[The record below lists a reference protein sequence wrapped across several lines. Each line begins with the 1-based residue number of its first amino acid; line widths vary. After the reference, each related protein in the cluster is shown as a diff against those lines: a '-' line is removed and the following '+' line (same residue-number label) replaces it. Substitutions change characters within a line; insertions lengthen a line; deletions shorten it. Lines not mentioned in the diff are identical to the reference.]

1 MSIWSGAILA
11 QLCARARP
19 RHESNE
25 PHMTLLKSLLSAVAV
40 SAMMIGQ
47 VEAASRIKDIAD
59 FEGVREN
66 QLIGYGLVV
75 GLQGTGDSLRNAP
88 FTKQSLT
95 AMLERLGVTTRD
107 LNLNTKNVA
116 AVMVTANLPAFSN
129 QGARIDVT
137 VSALGDAKSLA
148 GGQLLVTPL
157 VGADQQVYAVAQGAI
172 AIGGFSASG
181 SSGSSVT
188 QGVPTAG
195 RIASGALIERE
206 LHFDLAAQRELRLAL
221 RNPDFTTARRVAEA
235 INTAVGGPAAR
246 AANPGSIAIL
256 RPESFQ
262 GDMVELLTRIENLPI
277 DPDQPAKIVIDET
290 SGVVVMGENVRVSTV
305 AIAQGSLTISISEQP
320 QVSQPA
326 PFSQGETTTVPNSSV
341 SVEQEPGG
349 LALIRGGVPLKDLV
363 DGLNALGVSPRDMI
377 SILQGLKTA
386 GAIQAEIE
394 VM

>member
-1 MSIWSGAILA
+1 MSAAEFNVSMRQMNFLK
-11 QLCARARP
+11 
-19 RHESNE
+19 
-25 PHMTLLKSLLSAVAV
+25 TLLGAVAV
-40 SAMMIGQ
+40 ASMMTAQ
-47 VEAASRIKDIAD
+47 ADAASRIKDIAD

-129 QGARIDVT
+129 QGGRIDVT

-172 AIGGFSASG
+172 AIGGFAASG
-181 SSGSSVT
+181 ASGSSVT

-195 RIASGALIERE
+195 RIASGALVERE
-206 LHFDLAAQRELRLAL
+206 LHFDLAGRNELRLAL
-221 RNPDFTTARRVAEA
+221 RNPDFTTARRVADA
-235 INTAVGGPAAR
+235 INGAVGSQAAR
-246 AANPGSIAIL
+246 AANPGSIAVMK
-256 RPESFQ
+256 PESFQ

-277 DPDQPAKIVIDET
+277 DPDLPAKIVIDET

-305 AIAQGSLTISISEQP
+305 AIAQGSLTISVSEQP

-326 PFSQGETTTVPNSSV
+326 PLSQGETVVVPNSSV
-341 SVEQEPGG
+341 AVDEEQGG
-349 LALIRGGVPLKDLV
+349 LAVIRGGVPLKELV

-377 SILQGLKTA
+377 SILQGLKAA